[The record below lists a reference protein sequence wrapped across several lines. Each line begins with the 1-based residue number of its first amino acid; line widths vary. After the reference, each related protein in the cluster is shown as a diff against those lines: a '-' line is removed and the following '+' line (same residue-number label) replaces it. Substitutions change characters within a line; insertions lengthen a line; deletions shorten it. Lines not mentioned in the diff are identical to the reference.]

1 MELGNVGRFPP
12 PMHSATLVP
21 LPANTTAANN
31 FARPPQPGNSTVGGY
46 PVEYDALLVY
56 GGLGRYAFFVSACLE
71 ANVVIH
77 APILL

>member
-1 MELGNVGRFPP
+1 
-12 PMHSATLVP
+12 MHSATLVP

-56 GGLGRYAFFVSACLE
+56 GGLGRYAFFSPPGELPFHTGGV
-71 ANVVIH
+71 
-77 APILL
+77 PPF